1 MKTPVLFSVLAG
13 DGSARI
19 VELVGRDA
27 WALTELIH
35 AGDSGC
41 TPIDHPGPRWSAYV
55 FKLRRHGLDIQ
66 TITEAHGGPFKGSH
80 ARYILRTTVHRRTPA
95 DGMSSSRRVADAA

>member
-1 MKTPVLFSVLAG
+1 MKNPVLFSVLAG

-27 WALTELIH
+27 WALTELIL
-35 AGDSGC
+35 AGERGC

-55 FKLRRHGLDIQ
+55 FKLRRLGLHIQ
-66 TITEAHGGPFKGSH
+66 TFTEAHGGPFKGTH
-80 ARYILRTTVHRRTPA
+80 ARYILRTTVHRLTPA
-95 DGMSSSRRVADAA
+95 DSMSSGQRMADAA

>member
-1 MKTPVLFSVLAG
+1 MKNPVLFSVLAG
-13 DGSARI
+13 DGSARV

-27 WALTELIH
+27 WALTELIQ
-35 AGDSGC
+35 AGDGGC

-66 TITEAHGGPFKGSH
+66 TITEAHGGPYKGTH
-80 ARYILRTTVHRRTPA
+80 ARYILRTTVHRLTPA
-95 DGMSSSRRVADAA
+95 DNATSRRRMADAA